1 MELGSG
7 DGELIAVGLGES
19 AGDGTREV
27 GPVLV
32 AN

>member
-19 AGDGTREV
+19 AGDGTGEA
-27 GPVLV
+27 GAVLV
-32 AN
+32 AT